1 MKHSPGNKP
10 SLGLSPALLL
20 LETRSKHS
28 GRWRRGKGKCV
39 QHDCCSVLFRPTLGL
54 SSLKSFVRTK
64 RASAALC
71 YLLFAIFRQTRFV
84 SPSLLPRS
92 TLSQDEPI
100 SPRNCILP
108 PSLAL
113 KVRNDTT
120 LLVRRARYRTKLG
133 CFLVCHDYTNI

>member
-1 MKHSPGNKP
+1 MKHSPGNKH
-10 SLGLSPALLL
+10 SLGLSPALL

-28 GRWRRGKGKCV
+28 GRWRRGKGESACNTIA
-39 QHDCCSVLFRPTLGL
+39 VLFC
-54 SSLKSFVRTK
+54 FVRHSDSPRSK
-64 RASAALC
+64 ASSERNVRRQHFVIC
-71 YLLFAIFRQTRFV
+71 YLLFSDRLV
-84 SPSLLPRS
+84 SFPPSLLPRS